1 LTGEQAG
8 GGLTPV
14 VRVGETIRRAA
25 GPWTP
30 AVHAL
35 LDHLAAVGF
44 EGAPRVHGYDDDGR
58 EVIGFVEGE
67 IRSDCDDEELAA
79 IAGFVRRLHDSTTS
93 FQPPSDARWQ
103 GLVGSPDGG
112 DVICHNDLSPAN
124 TVWSRGLRERSSTG
138 ILRRPDREAGTSPT
152 RSTASSRSIPT
163 TIVCDSKSGLDR
175 GPRGSMRS
183 AARMGS
189 TPPPASSTSSSDAF
203 ARSTT
208 VPGSGAKPEPL
219 AGPTFGGL
227 RGESSGFGRCALSS
241 NTATNGFASRRVIRG
256 RNRTRRGV
264 PWPAQTRAGSSVRAA
279 HPPRREPGGSGRRSS
294 RADTG

>member
-1 LTGEQAG
+1 MTGEQVG

-14 VRVGETIRRAA
+14 VRVGETIRRAT

-35 LDHLAAVGF
+35 LEHLAALGF
-44 EGAPRVHGYDDDGR
+44 EGAPRVHGYDDYGR
-58 EVIGFVEGE
+58 EVIEFVEGE

-79 IAGFVRRLHDSTTS
+79 IARLVRRLHDSNTA

-103 GLVGSPDGG
+103 VLVGSPDGG

-124 TVWSRGLRERSSTG
+124 TVWSGGLPRAFIDWDLAAPGPRSWDVAYALYRFVPLYSDDDCARLE
-138 ILRRPDREAGTSPT
+138 IPPRPRA
-152 RSTASSRSIPT
+152 
-163 TIVCDSKSGLDR
+163 
-175 GPRGSMRS
+175 RGSMRS

-189 TPPPASSTSSSDAF
+189 TPPLASSTLSSDAF

-208 VPGSGAKPEPL
+208 APGSGAKPAPL

-241 NTATNGFASRRVIRG
+241 NTATNGFASRRIVQG

-264 PWPAQTRAGSSVRAA
+264 PWPAQTRAGSSVTAGRR
-279 HPPRREPGGSGRRSS
+279 PRREPGGSGRRSS